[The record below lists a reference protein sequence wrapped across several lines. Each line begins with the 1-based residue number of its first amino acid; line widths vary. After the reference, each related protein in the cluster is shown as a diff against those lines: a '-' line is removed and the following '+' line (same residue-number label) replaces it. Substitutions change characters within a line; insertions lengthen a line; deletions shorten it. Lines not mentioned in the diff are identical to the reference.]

1 MIKNKDKILSTNQK
15 TPRQMERNKK
25 IRPIEVS
32 QKELEIL
39 KKRAA
44 DLPSLLEYAHS
55 VGGFAIIPTEQ
66 GQIKGKAMQAMQ
78 EQTQERLDMIM
89 EQMMVLAKQA
99 REIKSRVE
107 VSEEIYN
114 ADINFQ
120 PVMGKTYYLYQ
131 KHNDKNTLSLIGP
144 TEWGNNPKYNF
155 CKAKVQ
161 LMADHTWK
169 VLEDFQTKNNKN

>member
-1 MIKNKDKILSTNQK
+1 
-15 TPRQMERNKK
+15 MERNKK
-25 IRPIEVS
+25 VRPIEIS
-32 QKELEIL
+32 KEELEVI
-39 KKRAA
+39 KKRAS

-55 VGGFAIIPTEQ
+55 VGGFAIVPTEQ

-99 REIKSRVE
+99 RDIKSRVE
-107 VSEEIYN
+107 ISEEIYA

-131 KHNDKNTLSLIGP
+131 KLDGRNTLSLIGP
-144 TEWGNNPKYNF
+144 NEWGKNLKFDF

-161 LMADHTWK
+161 LLADHTWK
-169 VLEDFQTKNNKN
+169 VLEDYQQDVVQDKD